1 MLELEQYE
9 VKLTRLTLADIELV
23 RKWRNSNFVNSNML
37 LSKKIT
43 KKAQLAWF
51 EQINNAYNYYFIIE
65 FEGEKVG
72 LINAKNFNPDFGF
85 GEGGIFIGEP
95 KFESSF
101 AAVYA
106 SLCLLNFVFY
116 GLDSIDRS
124 RIRIRK
130 DNERAIQYN
139 KLLGYKI
146 VSENPKEESVLLEL
160 TRTDYFSKGIKLN
173 KAAQIFCEDKSTLKW
188 RGIPSDKNLPEINTF
203 LTTKKSPWA
212 IPAFQKH

>member
-43 KKAQLAWF
+43 KKEQLAWF

-160 TRTDYFSKGIKLN
+160 TRTD
-173 KAAQIFCEDKSTLKW
+173 
-188 RGIPSDKNLPEINTF
+188 
-203 LTTKKSPWA
+203 
-212 IPAFQKH
+212 

>member
-43 KKAQLAWF
+43 KKEQLAWF

-173 KAAQIFCEDKSTLKW
+173 NAAQIFCEDKSTLKW
-188 RGIPSDKNLPEINTF
+188 RGNPSDKNLPEINTF

>member
-173 KAAQIFCEDKSTLKW
+173 NAAQIFCEDKSTLKW
-188 RGIPSDKNLPEINTF
+188 RGNPSDKNLPEINTF